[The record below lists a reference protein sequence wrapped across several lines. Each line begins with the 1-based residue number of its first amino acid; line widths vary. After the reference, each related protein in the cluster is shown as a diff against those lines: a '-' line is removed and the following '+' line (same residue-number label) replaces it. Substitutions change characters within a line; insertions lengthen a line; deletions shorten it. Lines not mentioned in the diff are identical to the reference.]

1 MVPHDLFCVFYDTT
15 TYKTY
20 LCSYMKAVQTMDDY
34 PQQIEETR
42 DLRREWINMVANR
55 GFKREVNG
63 HQIRV
68 RIEF

>member
-1 MVPHDLFCVFYDTT
+1 
-15 TYKTY
+15 
-20 LCSYMKAVQTMDDY
+20 MDDY

-42 DLRREWINMVANR
+42 DLRREWINMVTNR
-55 GFKREVNG
+55 AFKREFNG